1 MSEDQAEALEVE
13 QDQQDEQ
20 QDEQQEKKQA
30 QPSAEDVARQSG
42 WKPLEEFEG
51 DPAEWRSAEVFNE
64 RGYWIG
70 KSKQQDKRIDELSNS
85 FNTRLDNANKLHQH
99 QMDLQK
105 AELVRKRDDAIDDA
119 DRVTANKYQDDIDK
133 INAQPN
139 ESLQADNSQQTLDN
153 WNANNPWILGY
164 DPKAAYGKQQ
174 FSNYQNQGLNVEQSI
189 AAMEND
195 VNKAFPSLNPGR
207 ETHPLPEGGTKPGRR
222 SAAKTLTMGDL
233 TAEERKYRSAM
244 PGAWENDKEFL
255 QAVQDSRSE
264 A

>member
-1 MSEDQAEALEVE
+1 MSEEKAEGLEV
-13 QDQQDEQ
+13 DKDPQDEQ
-20 QDEQQEKKQA
+20 QKEIQEQPQS
-30 QPSAEDVARQSG
+30 SAEDVARQSG

-85 FNTRLDNANKLHQH
+85 FNTRLDNTNKLHKH
-99 QMDLQK
+99 QMELQK

-139 ESLQADNSQQTLDN
+139 ESLPANNSQQTLDN
-153 WNANNPWILGY
+153 WNAENTWILGA

-174 FSNYQNQGLNVEQSI
+174 FSNYQNQGLSVEQSI
-189 AAMEND
+189 AAMESD

-207 ETHPLPEGGTKPGRR
+207 ETHPLPERGTKPGRR

>member
-1 MSEDQAEALEVE
+1 MSEEQAEALEVE
-13 QDQQDEQ
+13 QDQQDDQ
-20 QDEQQEKKQA
+20 QEEQQEKKQA
-30 QPSAEDVARQSG
+30 QPSAEDVARQKG

-51 DPAEWRSAEVFNE
+51 HPSAWRSAEVFNE
-64 RGYWIG
+64 RGDWV
-70 KSKQQDKRIDELSNS
+70 KRARQQDQRINQLEEN
-85 FNTRLDNANKLHQH
+85 FKTRLENANKLHQH
-99 QMDLQK
+99 QMELQK

-133 INAQPN
+133 INAQPI
-139 ESLQADNSQQTLDN
+139 ESPQANNSQQTLDN
-153 WNANNPWILGY
+153 WNAENTWILGA

-174 FSNYQNQGLNVEQSI
+174 FSNYQNQGLSVEQSI
-189 AAMEND
+189 AAMESD
-195 VNKAFPSLNPGR
+195 VSKAFPSLNPGR
-207 ETHPLPEGGTKPGRR
+207 ETHPLPERGTKPGRR